1 VLRGRLI
8 KYLKRNGLIG
18 EEDVPKEND
27 AARLEQAAYPKRDD
41 ELKKTLKLVACTGG
55 ELAVT
60 LKGILLVGCLGD
72 AILVCIF
79 VIIMMK

>member
-1 VLRGRLI
+1 MLRGRLI

-72 AILVCIF
+72 ASLVCIF
-79 VIIMMK
+79 AIIMMK